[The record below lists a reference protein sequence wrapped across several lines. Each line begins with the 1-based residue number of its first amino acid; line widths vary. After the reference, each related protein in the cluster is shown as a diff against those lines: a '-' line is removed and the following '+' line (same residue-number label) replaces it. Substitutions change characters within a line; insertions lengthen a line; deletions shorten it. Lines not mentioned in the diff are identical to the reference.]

1 MTIKSQLFDQKSVQF
16 SVLFFALFIDML
28 GFGIVM
34 PILPRYAECLGASSF
49 QIGLFVSIFSMAQ
62 LLMLP
67 FWGHLSDK
75 IGRKPILMISMMGT
89 AIGYVTMGLAGSM
102 GVMLIGRAID
112 GASGG
117 NMGVIQASVS
127 DMTVPEERSKMMG
140 RLGAA
145 YGLGFIFGPVLGGW
159 ASHRYGFAM
168 PMFITAGLSF
178 FNVLLLLFFLPE
190 PTKGKVRKT
199 EQKTSLLMLWKHVD
213 RKNYMAAVLAF
224 FFFLLGFS
232 MVMTLLALFFYHRYG
247 VNELQAGYVYA
258 TLGIVAIIVEG
269 GLFGVLS
276 KKWGDRR
283 LARAGAFLLVIAAF
297 FLPLTMSIMIAVGV
311 CVMFALGD
319 SLLTPALPA
328 IVSRSAQE
336 EWHGA
341 AFGFYQSAGCL
352 GRCFGPLIAGLSLAV
367 NLQGPHYALTSFWI
381 ASGFLLLS
389 FFFST
394 RLPS

>member
-1 MTIKSQLFDQKSVQF
+1 
-16 SVLFFALFIDML
+16 
-28 GFGIVM
+28 
-34 PILPRYAECLGASSF
+34 
-49 QIGLFVSIFSMAQ
+49 
-62 LLMLP
+62 
-67 FWGHLSDK
+67 
-75 IGRKPILMISMMGT
+75 
-89 AIGYVTMGLAGSM
+89 
-102 GVMLIGRAID
+102 
-112 GASGG
+112 
-117 NMGVIQASVS
+117 MGVIQASVS